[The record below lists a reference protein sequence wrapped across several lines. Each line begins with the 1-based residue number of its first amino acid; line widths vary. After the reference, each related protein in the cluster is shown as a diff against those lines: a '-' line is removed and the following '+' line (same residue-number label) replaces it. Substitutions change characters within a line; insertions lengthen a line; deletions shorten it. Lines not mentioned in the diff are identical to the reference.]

1 MCSIKEALALALRK
15 TRYDYEDLNING
27 VGELWKH
34 T

>member
-15 TRYDYEDLNING
+15 TGYDYEDMNIN
-27 VGELWKH
+27 GELWKH